1 MDPIIIKG
9 AQLLDPDTPMCV
21 KDIRVEDGKI
31 AEIGSNLTLGGAEV
45 IDAQNMLA
53 MPGLING
60 HTHSG
65 QSLDRGTTPNLPLDL
80 WIAWAVFGSV
90 DRTPEDAYTTAA
102 AGALEMLRTG
112 CTAVLDQ
119 VYIPPGNFDAHAEAV
134 VTAYEDVGLRV
145 GVAPMIGD
153 LDFAES
159 LPKHLIGNVELP
171 TGQSFEPSMLAAL
184 MEGFIERS
192 RGRSPRI
199 MPMLGPSA
207 PQRCS
212 DEYLATNVEL
222 ADRYGVGLHTHLL
235 ETKSQ
240 VVVGHALYGRST
252 VEHLDALGVL
262 GPHTSLAHVVWAD
275 DDDIAIIAE
284 RGATVV
290 HNPWSNLRCG
300 SGVMPMGALVEAGVQ
315 VAVGTDGA
323 ASNDNQNM
331 FEALKLATLLQTL
344 GGHHHHWPT
353 AEAVWARSLSGGA
366 AALQAPIG
374 RLAPG
379 ALADIVLLDLDRHVL
394 ADRASLVASL
404 AYAEH
409 GESVDTV
416 MVHGEIVLRERRSTR
431 IDESNLGERS
441 RAFQRRL
448 HDNLDE
454 RVATFETWVPG
465 LERIESELNQVPLQF
480 DRRLR

>member
-1 MDPIIIKG
+1 
-9 AQLLDPDTPMCV
+9 
-21 KDIRVEDGKI
+21 
-31 AEIGSNLTLGGAEV
+31 
-45 IDAQNMLA
+45 
-53 MPGLING
+53 
-60 HTHSG
+60 
-65 QSLDRGTTPNLPLDL
+65 
-80 WIAWAVFGSV
+80 
-90 DRTPEDAYTTAA
+90 
-102 AGALEMLRTG
+102 
-112 CTAVLDQ
+112 
-119 VYIPPGNFDAHAEAV
+119 
-134 VTAYEDVGLRV
+134 
-145 GVAPMIGD
+145 
-153 LDFAES
+153 
-159 LPKHLIGNVELP
+159 
-171 TGQSFEPSMLAAL
+171 
-184 MEGFIERS
+184 
-192 RGRSPRI
+192 
-199 MPMLGPSA
+199 
-207 PQRCS
+207 
-212 DEYLATNVEL
+212 
-222 ADRYGVGLHTHLL
+222 
-235 ETKSQ
+235 
-240 VVVGHALYGRST
+240 
-252 VEHLDALGVL
+252 
-262 GPHTSLAHVVWAD
+262 
-275 DDDIAIIAE
+275 
-284 RGATVV
+284 
-290 HNPWSNLRCG
+290 
-300 SGVMPMGALVEAGVQ
+300 MGALVEAGVQ